1 MIHRRSLRLLIDA
14 IIEKAEM
21 LDAFNEWK
29 LISSSPMILELKF
42 RITPNEYGEEVSKRL
57 GIGNFYIKFLKNSE
71 QEEPIINHYGLREI
85 NGLKENFIVGV
96 QIKDKKFNTRKI
108 RVWLRTMIES
118 IILNYEEEDLSK
130 ES

>member
-1 MIHRRSLRLLIDA
+1 MIHRKSLRLLIDA
-14 IIEKAEM
+14 IMEKAEM

-42 RITPNEYGEEVSKRL
+42 RITPNEYGQEISEKL
-57 GIGNFYIKFLKNSE
+57 GIGNFYIKFLKDSE
-71 QEEPIINHYGLREI
+71 QEKPIINHYGLRES

-108 RVWLRTMIES
+108 RVWLGTMIES
-118 IILNYEEEDLSK
+118 IILNYEEERPK